1 MDTRTP
7 ARRRMLAVDDE
18 PHVLSALRRSLR
30 QHFGAT
36 LEIETFDD
44 PLAALARSR
53 EREFDII
60 LSDLRMPETDG
71 ISFLTLMAAVQ
82 PRSVRMMLTGSAD
95 FESAQRAVNDAQV
108 FRYLCKPW
116 TERELVAHVQAAL
129 LQAELRAA
137 AEPQLLSGD

>member
-1 MDTRTP
+1 MNPTSP

-18 PHVLSALRRSLR
+18 PHVLSALRRALR
-30 QHFGAT
+30 QHFGDR
-36 LEIETFDD
+36 LELETFED

-53 EREFDII
+53 ECEFDIVI
-60 LSDLRMPETDG
+60 SDLRMPETDG
-71 ISFLTLMAAVQ
+71 IVFLTLMAAVQ

-137 AEPQLLSGD
+137 AEPQLLPGD

>member
-1 MDTRTP
+1 MNANSP
-7 ARRRMLAVDDE
+7 ARRRVLVVDDE

-30 QHFGAT
+30 QHFGDT
-36 LEIETFDD
+36 LELETFDD

-53 EREFDII
+53 ECEYDVII
-60 LSDLRMPETDG
+60 SDLRMPETDG
-71 ISFLTLMAAVQ
+71 ITFLTLMAAVQ

-116 TERELVAHVQAAL
+116 SERELVAHVQAAF

-137 AEPQLLSGD
+137 AEPQLLPGD